1 VPGGKKE
8 AERRGEVICSVAQ
21 DTHPSSAHLVKAQA
35 CLAQDDSLKEIP
47 DDDFSENSSVD
58 ENRGSWDNPIEFLL
72 SCLGFAVGLGNI
84 WRFPYL
90 CYRNGGG
97 AFLIPY
103 IVSLI
108 FMGLPVFLFEMGA
121 GQFSNEGPIAVWKMC
136 PLFQGIGYGMCFLS
150 LYIGTYYNIILS
162 WAFFYVFSSFTSSL
176 PWASCGN
183 PWNTEACRR
192 FDSKN
197 CTELGGVMTNQ
208 QDCIFQKDVTV
219 DVWRN
224 ISETARNAKMPSD
237 EFFHNFML
245 DISNGIHDIG
255 EVRLEL
261 AGCLLLAWVLVY
273 CALWKGIKS
282 FGKLVYFTALFPYC
296 ILIILLVRAATL
308 PGYMDGISFY
318 LTPKWEKL
326 LEINVWA
333 DACIQIFFSLG
344 VTWGGMITLA
354 SYNKFKNNVFRDAI
368 MVGCGNCMTSFFAGF
383 VIFGIIGFMAHELGV
398 PVEEV
403 AAQGAGLA
411 FIAYPEAVSRM
422 PISPLWSI
430 LFFMM
435 LLSLGFGTQ
444 FSTVETVVTVLLDR
458 FPNLR
463 GKNRRWCTLGVC
475 LFMFCCG
482 LSMVTNGGIYILQ
495 LVDNHS
501 ATYSAL
507 ILGCLEVSV
516 MAWIYGVD
524 KFLEDLRF
532 MLGFYPYPRLF
543 WKWSWKISSPV
554 IVILILN
561 FTIKDYQGN
570 KYDDYH
576 YPDWANTVGWCI
588 TFSSVVCI
596 PIVGLFKIARA
607 EGSLWARISQL
618 TTVSP
623 DWGPKMPPTAG
634 PEEGVYSTYQFS
646 PFCIGWS
653 FPYTKIKK
661 ILYHNL

>member
-1 VPGGKKE
+1 
-8 AERRGEVICSVAQ
+8 
-21 DTHPSSAHLVKAQA
+21 
-35 CLAQDDSLKEIP
+35 
-47 DDDFSENSSVD
+47 
-58 ENRGSWDNPIEFLL
+58 
-72 SCLGFAVGLGNI
+72 
-84 WRFPYL
+84 
-90 CYRNGGG
+90 
-97 AFLIPY
+97 
-103 IVSLI
+103 
-108 FMGLPVFLFEMGA
+108 
-121 GQFSNEGPIAVWKMC
+121 
-136 PLFQGIGYGMCFLS
+136 
-150 LYIGTYYNIILS
+150 
-162 WAFFYVFSSFTSSL
+162 
-176 PWASCGN
+176 
-183 PWNTEACRR
+183 
-192 FDSKN
+192 
-197 CTELGGVMTNQ
+197 
-208 QDCIFQKDVTV
+208 
-219 DVWRN
+219 
-224 ISETARNAKMPSD
+224 
-237 EFFHNFML
+237 
-245 DISNGIHDIG
+245 
-255 EVRLEL
+255 
-261 AGCLLLAWVLVY
+261 
-273 CALWKGIKS
+273 
-282 FGKLVYFTALFPYC
+282 
-296 ILIILLVRAATL
+296 
-308 PGYMDGISFY
+308 MDGISFY

-554 IVILILN
+554 IVIMILN

-634 PEEGVYSTYQFS
+634 PEEGALLGMPARVEGSAMTLIPNSSTTDVADEQMNGPAQATLEPLKEHFEEEEDQS
-646 PFCIGWS
+646 NSEDEGLNMKEIQ
-653 FPYTKIKK
+653 KIQMEVNIESSCKK
-661 ILYHNL
+661 